1 MYNLR
6 DRENR
11 SGFGPCSRPF
21 FSGGQTL
28 FWHGVYLAAA
38 ALALFLA
45 PGFLRLILPFAAELD
60 WWNRMLA
67 IPLFNQGVLCIAA
80 GRTGSRPLLQL
91 SVATRLWVMAVLAVL
106 VAVRLAP
113 VVVLVVGLI
122 DLASAA
128 LTLWALRA
136 ESGQRLQA
144 ERQDRRGRRAT
155 RV

>member
-1 MYNLR
+1 VQPPL
-6 DRENR
+6 
-11 SGFGPCSRPF
+11 F
-21 FSGGQTL
+21 FGGQTL

-38 ALALFLA
+38 ALPLFLA

-91 SVATRLWVMAVLAVL
+91 SVAMRLWVMAVLAVL

-113 VVVLVVGLI
+113 VVVLVGLI
-122 DLASAA
+122 DLASAV

-136 ESGQRLQA
+136 ESRQRLQP

>member
-11 SGFGPCSRPF
+11 SGFGPCSRPLF
-21 FSGGQTL
+21 PADRPYSGMGYISPLPRLPCFSRPGFSGSYSRSRRSSIGGTACSRSRYSTWA
-28 FWHGVYLAAA
+28 F
-38 ALALFLA
+38 
-45 PGFLRLILPFAAELD
+45 
-60 WWNRMLA
+60 
-67 IPLFNQGVLCIAA
+67 LCIAA

-91 SVATRLWVMAVLAVL
+91 AVAMRLWVMAVLAVL

-128 LTLWALRA
+128 LTSWALRA
-136 ESGQRLQA
+136 ESRQRLQP

>member
-1 MYNLR
+1 
-6 DRENR
+6 
-11 SGFGPCSRPF
+11 
-21 FSGGQTL
+21 
-28 FWHGVYLAAA
+28 
-38 ALALFLA
+38 
-45 PGFLRLILPFAAELD
+45 
-60 WWNRMLA
+60 MLA
-67 IPLFNQGVLCIAA
+67 IPLFNLGVLCIAA

-91 SVATRLWVMAVLAVL
+91 SVAMRLWVMAVLAVL

-128 LTLWALRA
+128 LTSWALRA
-136 ESGQRLQA
+136 ESRQRLQP